1 MKNLENNL
9 LFKSIN
15 KNDLPLL
22 LKCLQANKITYQ
34 KDQTIIHQGQS
45 INEIG
50 ILLSGKAHIIN
61 DDYWGNQT
69 IIKEIDIGELFGEA
83 YAFLP
88 KQNTMISII
97 AKEKCEILYLNIS
110 KIIFSCNKNCHY
122 HHLFI
127 QNLLI
132 ATSQKNIMLTQ
143 KINHI
148 TKRTTREKIL
158 AYLSDLSKIHNSNAF
173 NIPFNRQQLAN
184 YLAVDRSAL
193 SFELTKMQKEGI
205 IRYKKNYF
213 ELL

>member
-69 IIKEIDIGELFGEA
+69 IIKEI
-83 YAFLP
+83 
-88 KQNTMISII
+88 
-97 AKEKCEILYLNIS
+97 
-110 KIIFSCNKNCHY
+110 
-122 HHLFI
+122 
-127 QNLLI
+127 
-132 ATSQKNIMLTQ
+132 
-143 KINHI
+143 
-148 TKRTTREKIL
+148 
-158 AYLSDLSKIHNSNAF
+158 SNALF
-173 NIPFNRQQLAN
+173 DQDDDINNLI
-184 YLAVDRSAL
+184 
-193 SFELTKMQKEGI
+193 
-205 IRYKKNYF
+205 KKNKSTEQIIKQLKKEMLNAAKNQEY
-213 ELL
+213 ELAAALRDKITELAALNNTKK

>member
-1 MKNLENNL
+1 
-9 LFKSIN
+9 
-15 KNDLPLL
+15 
-22 LKCLQANKITYQ
+22 
-34 KDQTIIHQGQS
+34 
-45 INEIG
+45 
-50 ILLSGKAHIIN
+50 
-61 DDYWGNQT
+61 
-69 IIKEIDIGELFGEA
+69 
-83 YAFLP
+83 
-88 KQNTMISII
+88 MISIV

-158 AYLSDLSKIHNSNAF
+158 AYLSDLSKIHNSNTF

-193 SFELTKMQKEGI
+193 SFELSKMQKEGI

>member
-88 KQNTMISII
+88 KQNTSSV
-97 AKEKCEILYLNIS
+97 YS
-110 KIIFSCNKNCHY
+110 KFTYCHFTKKHNAHTKN
-122 HHLFI
+122 
-127 QNLLI
+127 
-132 ATSQKNIMLTQ
+132 
-143 KINHI
+143 
-148 TKRTTREKIL
+148 
-158 AYLSDLSKIHNSNAF
+158 
-173 NIPFNRQQLAN
+173 
-184 YLAVDRSAL
+184 
-193 SFELTKMQKEGI
+193 
-205 IRYKKNYF
+205 
-213 ELL
+213 

>member
-88 KQNTMISII
+88 KQNTMISIV

-110 KIIFSCNKNCHY
+110 KIILSIKQYSSVGLVLTAKSIARYNKIAEDQKFAEY
-122 HHLFI
+122 Y
-127 QNLLI
+127 LLG
-132 ATSQKNIMLTQ
+132 TL
-143 KINHI
+143 
-148 TKRTTREKIL
+148 
-158 AYLSDLSKIHNSNAF
+158 LSTICVLVVSLI
-173 NIPFNRQQLAN
+173 
-184 YLAVDRSAL
+184 
-193 SFELTKMQKEGI
+193 
-205 IRYKKNYF
+205 
-213 ELL
+213 

>member
-69 IIKEIDIGELFGEA
+69 IDYSHVKALVVADIC
-83 YAFLP
+83 
-88 KQNTMISII
+88 TTSI
-97 AKEKCEILYLNIS
+97 A
-110 KIIFSCNKNCHY
+110 
-122 HHLFI
+122 
-127 QNLLI
+127 
-132 ATSQKNIMLTQ
+132 
-143 KINHI
+143 
-148 TKRTTREKIL
+148 
-158 AYLSDLSKIHNSNAF
+158 
-173 NIPFNRQQLAN
+173 
-184 YLAVDRSAL
+184 
-193 SFELTKMQKEGI
+193 
-205 IRYKKNYF
+205 
-213 ELL
+213 